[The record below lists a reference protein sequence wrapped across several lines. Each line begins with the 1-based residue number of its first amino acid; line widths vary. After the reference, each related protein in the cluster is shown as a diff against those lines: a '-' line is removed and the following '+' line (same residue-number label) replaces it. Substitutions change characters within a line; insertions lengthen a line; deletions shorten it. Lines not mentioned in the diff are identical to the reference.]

1 MRTLLNLF
9 AKSPFPLLQKHMS
22 HVMECTNKVNE
33 LFAAFFKGDFD
44 KITQISEEISS
55 SEHAADLEKNSIR
68 NNLPK
73 SIFLPVE
80 KSSLLEILAIQDSIA
95 DKCEDIGI
103 LLSLRPFKLPK
114 VMQKTFE
121 KFLNKSIESVEVAH
135 NIIRK
140 LDELLESSFA
150 GPEAQKVTEMIVY
163 VSYLEHEVDVLQ
175 RKLLKYALDDENK
188 LNYTNFY
195 LMIRCFEALSALS
208 NNAEKLANRIRMTL
222 DLK

>member
-9 AKSPFPLLQKHMS
+9 AKSPFPLLQNHMN
-22 HVMECTNKVNE
+22 HVMECTYMVKK
-33 LFAAFFKGDFD
+33 LFEVFLQGDFD
-44 KITQISEEISS
+44 KINQISKEISS
-55 SEHAADLEKNSIR
+55 LEHAADLEKNDIR
-68 NNLPK
+68 NSLPK

-80 KSSLLEILAIQDSIA
+80 RSSLLEILAIQDSIA

-103 LLSLRPFKLPK
+103 LLSLKPFKLPK
-114 VMQKTFE
+114 IMHKTFD

-140 LDELLESSFA
+140 LDELLEASFA

-163 VSYLEHEVDVLQ
+163 VAYLEHEVDVLQ
-175 RKLLKYALDDENK
+175 RKLLKSALDDAHK
-188 LNYTNFY
+188 LNYASFF
-195 LMIRCFEALSALS
+195 LMIRSFEALSALS